1 MEKVGSIL
9 YLYRKSLCHSM
20 SCSLY
25 TPAPQNLWAQIHDC
39 TWISQC
45 LLCCSCYRTF
55 VRLREYQESGN
66 ECLKEYHFSIS
77 AFNKTQQPPELR
89 QVFCWESPGQPGILC
104 MLSSKLTEW
113 GPKTPRVLIEFFHST
128 FTFINDFWWKWLI
141 LCYHIFEHTFHT
153 FPAKKRSV
161 KQFFKRR
168 LILNDQLWK

>member
-25 TPAPQNLWAQIHDC
+25 TAAPQNLWAQIHDC

-45 LLCCSCYRTF
+45 LLCFSCYRTF

-89 QVFCWESPGQPGILC
+89 QVGNRRVSRVYFVCFQANSRSEALNTSSSSRVLSFDFYLYKRLLMKMINIVLSYIRAYVSYI
-104 MLSSKLTEW
+104 SSK
-113 GPKTPRVLIEFFHST
+113 KTIS
-128 FTFINDFWWKWLI
+128 
-141 LCYHIFEHTFHT
+141 
-153 FPAKKRSV
+153 
-161 KQFFKRR
+161 
-168 LILNDQLWK
+168 